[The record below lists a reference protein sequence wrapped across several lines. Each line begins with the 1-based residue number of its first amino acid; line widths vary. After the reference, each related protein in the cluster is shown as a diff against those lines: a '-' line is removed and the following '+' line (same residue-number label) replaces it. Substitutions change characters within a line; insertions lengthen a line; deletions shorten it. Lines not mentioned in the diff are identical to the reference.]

1 MNRLVR
7 ALLVGLAAAAVTA
20 APAHAD
26 APDAVASVQI
36 SQDTTRARAAIGE
49 PFSFT
54 TTVRN
59 PGDQPLT
66 GLVAHLDIVGLDPD
80 VYVDPEDWSSQR
92 TQYLPPVAPNG
103 SETLSWSVQ
112 PVNPGRLVVYV
123 TLVSA
128 TGGAVM
134 TGPALH
140 AEVSAQQRLDAAGVL
155 PVAVAVPAVVLILLV
170 AGRVRRRRLV

>member
-20 APAHAD
+20 APANAD

-36 SQDTTRARAAIGE
+36 SQDTTTARAAIGE

-92 TQYLPPVAPNG
+92 TQYLPPVPAHG
-103 SETLSWSVQ
+103 ATRLSWSVNA
-112 PVNPGRLVVYV
+112 VNPGRLVVYV
-123 TLVSA
+123 SLVTA
-128 TGGAVM
+128 TGDSVV

-140 AEVSAQQRLDAAGVL
+140 AEVSAQQRLDAAGVV
-155 PVAVAVPAVVLILLV
+155 PVAVAVPTVVLALLV
-170 AGRVRRRRLV
+170 AARVRRRRLV